1 MDDYNVEG
9 LSQTDMEWGDLDNDG
24 DPDLIISGID
34 NNSQFQTLYYT
45 NLGDFNFLQENLFY
59 DRGVIKGEIDIVDA
73 DQDGDND
80 LFINGTTGDNT
91 NEQVHSNV
99 FQNTY
104 YRESYQE
111 QGSDNPDGLNV
122 EGGFKNG
129 NTIYADIDGDGELD
143 FLAMGENQQGN
154 IDIRT
159 NLAALSNL
167 PRLKNIDFDFA
178 DYNNDGQ
185 SDLIITGEDTNSGLA
200 ITKLYTTFPAYFGD
214 QYGIIESDLSLVGL
228 RKSSVDWIDYDKD
241 GDLDLFLTGLDD
253 SGKPKALL
261 YMAENTNNLNTAPEK
276 ITGLAAAHNGVGGV
290 TFTWDKPKDNSSKT
304 FRYSIRIGT
313 ESGGDDVVYSNSD
326 PATGNTLINIPSLS
340 TLNSRGAILNP
351 GTYYA
356 SVQAIDGGNMGGA
369 FSDEVEITLD
379 YDWKLL
385 NLGGIIDRRLIPK
398 ESTQLEFMD
407 MDGDGDK
414 DLISTNVGMRPN
426 RNGDGYDIRQRG
438 INIYAF
444 DNEVFVPAF
453 AEFDGESNFE
463 FGDLNN
469 DGQQDV
475 IVAVEESGGTRIFV
489 LLNTRLD
496 DDAREDDP
504 ETSDVNEGLNRKFF
518 EQYNPFQSDNY
529 FPNLFN
535 IKFAVGDLNND
546 GLVEIIA
553 AGQSSKLYDEAITV
567 MAMVSVVDSNP
578 DTDGLD
584 FNQFVF
590 SDLKDV
596 VDKEKL
602 LDLSFA
608 SYDFGDID
616 QDGDYDFLISGFA
629 KNGYKTILFENKR
642 AVDADGVVIQ
652 PIEVY
657 FEEKA
662 QDFVSVKQG
671 TSDFVDFDADGKLDI
686 LFSGQSASGDLVKAY
701 KNLGAGNNGEGFVD
715 MNVGLPAVREGKFV
729 FGDFDSNGYKDVL
742 YSGVVAGQGKITKL
756 STWVEEL
763 GKMIDSPYDLSVYQN
778 ANMGV
783 ADFDGDLDADIVIT
797 GKNKYV
803 DNAFDYF
810 NQYISD
816 VFINVRGF
824 AGDFAGGD
832 DNDSTGS
839 NERDGSP
846 LKKSI
851 GVKKVYGFNARPN
864 PPTSVDFQRQR
875 LSAVLPD
882 GNDNGGDRISS
893 NADSS
898 TSDPLFELLITWAGA
913 TDNWGNGK
921 RTPAAGLTYSVRI
934 GTTPGG
940 EEILASG
947 SDIDGVKAVADTGN
961 AENNLSWKLNVPLGE
976 YYVAVQSIDASFV
989 GSEFTEEKQYTVTSA
1004 FKLGDSNGDDGI
1016 NILDLTTNLDY
1027 ILGKN
1032 PKVFVDEVADVN
1044 NDGKIDVTDISAIV
1058 NLILNAKEGMAQGV
1072 NYNPYDWDYFSNK
1085 PVGEATLVY
1094 TNNRIY
1100 LENEKPVTSLQFSID
1115 STIDYE
1121 LSERLN
1127 DLSVVSFV
1135 KDGKRNFL
1143 IYSYNNQPINDL
1155 TNILFDYVDVNE
1167 NDKFK
1172 IEDLRAG
1179 TNDGLVLDLRYS
1191 DESFFDS
1198 LDDSIQMYPNPAISN
1213 VNLLTKVSKKVKTLQ
1228 VNIYNVLGV
1237 SVYNTTIDTMGR
1249 LNDLDVSM
1257 LSSGLYTVQV
1267 KMITNENEEIVSV
1280 HKLIKK

>member
-1 MDDYNVEG
+1 
-9 LSQTDMEWGDLDNDG
+9 
-24 DPDLIISGID
+24 
-34 NNSQFQTLYYT
+34 
-45 NLGDFNFLQENLFY
+45 
-59 DRGVIKGEIDIVDA
+59 
-73 DQDGDND
+73 
-80 LFINGTTGDNT
+80 
-91 NEQVHSNV
+91 
-99 FQNTY
+99 
-104 YRESYQE
+104 
-111 QGSDNPDGLNV
+111 
-122 EGGFKNG
+122 
-129 NTIYADIDGDGELD
+129 
-143 FLAMGENQQGN
+143 
-154 IDIRT
+154 
-159 NLAALSNL
+159 
-167 PRLKNIDFDFA
+167 
-178 DYNNDGQ
+178 
-185 SDLIITGEDTNSGLA
+185 
-200 ITKLYTTFPAYFGD
+200 
-214 QYGIIESDLSLVGL
+214 
-228 RKSSVDWIDYDKD
+228 
-241 GDLDLFLTGLDD
+241 
-253 SGKPKALL
+253 
-261 YMAENTNNLNTAPEK
+261 
-276 ITGLAAAHNGVGGV
+276 
-290 TFTWDKPKDNSSKT
+290 
-304 FRYSIRIGT
+304 
-313 ESGGDDVVYSNSD
+313 
-326 PATGNTLINIPSLS
+326 
-340 TLNSRGAILNP
+340 
-351 GTYYA
+351 
-356 SVQAIDGGNMGGA
+356 
-369 FSDEVEITLD
+369 
-379 YDWKLL
+379 
-385 NLGGIIDRRLIPK
+385 
-398 ESTQLEFMD
+398 
-407 MDGDGDK
+407 
-414 DLISTNVGMRPN
+414 
-426 RNGDGYDIRQRG
+426 
-438 INIYAF
+438 
-444 DNEVFVPAF
+444 
-453 AEFDGESNFE
+453 
-463 FGDLNN
+463 
-469 DGQQDV
+469 
-475 IVAVEESGGTRIFV
+475 
-489 LLNTRLD
+489 
-496 DDAREDDP
+496 
-504 ETSDVNEGLNRKFF
+504 
-518 EQYNPFQSDNY
+518 
-529 FPNLFN
+529 
-535 IKFAVGDLNND
+535 
-546 GLVEIIA
+546 
-553 AGQSSKLYDEAITV
+553 
-567 MAMVSVVDSNP
+567 MVSVVDANP
-578 DTDGLD
+578 DDDGLGFD
-584 FNQFVF
+584 QFVF
-590 SDLKDV
+590 SDISSV
-596 VDKEKL
+596 VDEEKL
-602 LDLSFA
+602 SNLSFA

-616 QDGDYDFLISGFA
+616 NDGDFDFLISGYSFD
-629 KNGYKTILFENKR
+629 GYKTILFENKR

-652 PIEVY
+652 PVEVY

-701 KNLGAGNNGEGFVD
+701 KNLGAGTNGEGFVD
-715 MNVGLPAVREGKFV
+715 MNVGLPAVREGRFV

-763 GKMIDSPYDLSVYQN
+763 QKMIDSPYDLSFYQN

-803 DNAFDYF
+803 DDANDYF

-824 AGDFAGGD
+824 AGDFASGD
-832 DNDSTGS
+832 GNSIGS

-875 LSAVLPD
+875 LSAVQPD
-882 GNDNGGDRISS
+882 GNDNNGGDRISS

-976 YYVAVQSIDASFV
+976 YYVSVQSIDASFV
-989 GSEFTEEKQYTVTSA
+989 GSAFTEEKQYSVKSS

-1058 NLILNAKEGMAQGV
+1058 NLILNAKEGTAQGA

-1094 TNNRIY
+1094 TNNKIY

-1121 LSERLN
+1121 LSDRLK

-1167 NDKFK
+1167 KDKLK

-1179 TNDGLVLDLRYS
+1179 TNDGLVLNLKYL

-1198 LDDSIQMYPNPAISN
+1198 TDDSIQMYPNPAISN
-1213 VNLLTKVSKKVKTLQ
+1213 VNILTNVSKKVKTLQ

-1237 SVYNTTIDTMGR
+1237 SVYNTTIETIGR

-1267 KMITNENEEIVSV
+1267 KMITNEDEEIVSV

>member
-1 MDDYNVEG
+1 
-9 LSQTDMEWGDLDNDG
+9 
-24 DPDLIISGID
+24 
-34 NNSQFQTLYYT
+34 
-45 NLGDFNFLQENLFY
+45 
-59 DRGVIKGEIDIVDA
+59 
-73 DQDGDND
+73 
-80 LFINGTTGDNT
+80 
-91 NEQVHSNV
+91 
-99 FQNTY
+99 
-104 YRESYQE
+104 
-111 QGSDNPDGLNV
+111 
-122 EGGFKNG
+122 
-129 NTIYADIDGDGELD
+129 
-143 FLAMGENQQGN
+143 MGENQQGN
-154 IDIRT
+154 IDIGT
-159 NLAALSNL
+159 NLAALDNL
-167 PRLKNIDFDFA
+167 PRLKNVDFDFA

-185 SDLIITGEDTNSGLA
+185 SDLIISGEDKDSGLA
-200 ITKLYTTFPAYFGD
+200 VTKLYTTFPAYFGG

-241 GDLDLFLTGLDD
+241 GDLDLFITGLDD
-253 SGKPKALL
+253 SGNAKALL
-261 YMAENTNNLNTAPEK
+261 YKAENTNNLNTAPEK
-276 ITGLAAAHNGVGGV
+276 VTGLTAIHNGVGGV
-290 TFTWDKPKDNSSKT
+290 TFTWDKPNDNSSKT

-313 ESGGDDVVYSNSD
+313 ESGGDDIVYSNSD
-326 PATGNTLINIPSLS
+326 PTTGNTLINIPSLS
-340 TLNSRGAILNP
+340 TLNASGAILNP

-356 SVQAIDGGNMGGA
+356 SVQAIDGGNMGGP

-385 NLGGIIDRRLIPK
+385 NLGGIIDRRLIPR

-426 RNGDGYDIRQRG
+426 RNGTIIDISQRA
-438 INIYAF
+438 INVYAF
-444 DNEVFVPAF
+444 DNEVFVPVL
-453 AEFDGESNFE
+453 ERWNGESNFE

-469 DGQQDV
+469 DGQQDI
-475 IVAVEESGGTRIFV
+475 IVAVEEPGGTRINV
-489 LLNTRLD
+489 LLNTRLR

-504 ETSDVNEGLNRKFF
+504 NTPNTNEGLNREFF
-518 EQYNPFQSDNY
+518 YAYNPFQQDSF

-535 IKFAVGDLNND
+535 IEFAIGDLNND

-553 AGQSSKLYDEAITV
+553 AGQSSKLSNEATTI
-567 MAMVSVVDSNP
+567 MAMVSVVDANP
-578 DTDGLD
+578 DDDGLGFD
-584 FNQFVF
+584 QFVF
-590 SDLKDV
+590 SDISSV
-596 VDKEKL
+596 VDEEKL
-602 LDLSFA
+602 SNLSFA

-616 QDGDYDFLISGFA
+616 NDGDFDFLISGYSFD
-629 KNGYKTILFENKR
+629 GYKTILFENKR

-652 PIEVY
+652 PVEVY

-701 KNLGAGNNGEGFVD
+701 KNLGAGTNGEGFVD
-715 MNVGLPAVREGKFV
+715 MNVGLPAVREGRFV

-763 GKMIDSPYDLSVYQN
+763 QKMIDSPYDLSFYQN

-803 DNAFDYF
+803 DDANDYF

-824 AGDFAGGD
+824 AGDFASGD
-832 DNDSTGS
+832 GNSIGS

-875 LSAVLPD
+875 LSAVQPD
-882 GNDNGGDRISS
+882 GNDNNGGDRISS

-976 YYVAVQSIDASFV
+976 YYVSVQSIDASFV
-989 GSEFTEEKQYTVTSA
+989 GSAFTEEKQYSVKSS

-1058 NLILNAKEGMAQGV
+1058 NLILNAKEGTAQGA

-1094 TNNRIY
+1094 TNNKIY

-1121 LSERLN
+1121 LSDRLK

-1135 KDGKRNFL
+1135 KDGNCL
-1143 IYSYNNQPINDL
+1143 
-1155 TNILFDYVDVNE
+1155 
-1167 NDKFK
+1167 
-1172 IEDLRAG
+1172 
-1179 TNDGLVLDLRYS
+1179 
-1191 DESFFDS
+1191 
-1198 LDDSIQMYPNPAISN
+1198 
-1213 VNLLTKVSKKVKTLQ
+1213 
-1228 VNIYNVLGV
+1228 
-1237 SVYNTTIDTMGR
+1237 
-1249 LNDLDVSM
+1249 
-1257 LSSGLYTVQV
+1257 LYTSDAAD
-1267 KMITNENEEIVSV
+1267 E
-1280 HKLIKK
+1280 